1 MAGQTIG
8 TKFEDFTILKVLNRG
23 KYGYIA
29 KVKSNIDNNIY
40 AMKRIDLDLIKL
52 ETLKKYYINEFN
64 IISSLNHENVYKAL
78 SKFKENNVQY
88 IITEYMDG
96 GNLFDLYQWYKENG
110 INIDEKRLL
119 NIFVQCLKGLKYIHE
134 QGLIHR
140 SIKRDNII
148 FDSNDKIK
156 IINFKYSIKKEENN
170 NLIIDID
177 RLTAP
182 EMKRKEG
189 YDEKADVYSMGMVFS
204 NLAYLSSKIYPP
216 RKANYSPILYNYIE
230 KMKNEKEKRPS
241 SSEIYLDFINMN
253 YDAIRS
259 CLKCLTFYFSDNF
272 EHQKKELLKLE
283 SKGMLDT
290 SITKKIIELSKIEK
304 FKSEESINLIK
315 QFSENDFDIS
325 NINPNEFIQF
335 ILNVMNEE
343 INSDKNENYFEKI
356 NPKDTNEIKKKNF
369 EMNYKQYIE
378 KNKTLISDN
387 FLVSS
392 IKTKKCKNCP
402 KVKNKYYSPEN
413 SFYININKY
422 TFNEA
427 NNKYNKDPNNKKNG
441 IIKYI
446 FNVLNEKI
454 IYEEANNCGNCGN
467 SICKKLSTKFYELSK
482 YLIFLCDPEIE
493 FNDEDKKKLSKFKIG
508 KNEVKHIENDCAY
521 EYKLISI
528 IIKSKNG
535 YDYYNRKPNE
545 NMFSKND
552 GWRNKR

>member
-189 YDEKADVYSMGMVFS
+189 YDERADVYSLGMIFS
-204 NLAYLSSKIYPP
+204 SLAYLSSK
-216 RKANYSPILYNYIE
+216 KNQTDEDKVGYSLRIYNYIE

-259 CLKCLTFYFSDNF
+259 CLKCLIFYFSDNF
-272 EHQKKELLKLE
+272 ENQKKELLKLE

-304 FKSEESINLIK
+304 FKSEESIYLIK

-325 NINPNEFIQF
+325 KINPNEFIKF

-356 NPKDTNEIKKKNF
+356 NPKDTNEIKKK
-369 EMNYKQYIE
+369 
-378 KNKTLISDN
+378 
-387 FLVSS
+387 
-392 IKTKKCKNCP
+392 
-402 KVKNKYYSPEN
+402 
-413 SFYININKY
+413 
-422 TFNEA
+422 
-427 NNKYNKDPNNKKNG
+427 
-441 IIKYI
+441 
-446 FNVLNEKI
+446 
-454 IYEEANNCGNCGN
+454 
-467 SICKKLSTKFYELSK
+467 KLRLLRY
-482 YLIFLCDPEIE
+482 
-493 FNDEDKKKLSKFKIG
+493 DEDVLKI
-508 KNEVKHIENDCAY
+508 
-521 EYKLISI
+521 
-528 IIKSKNG
+528 
-535 YDYYNRKPNE
+535 
-545 NMFSKND
+545 
-552 GWRNKR
+552 

>member
-1 MAGQTIG
+1 MADQTIG

-189 YDEKADVYSMGMVFS
+189 YDERADVYSLGMIFS
-204 NLAYLSSKIYPP
+204 SLAYLSSK
-216 RKANYSPILYNYIE
+216 KNQTDEDKVGYSLRIYNYIE

-259 CLKCLTFYFSDNF
+259 CLKCLIFYFSDNF
-272 EHQKKELLKLE
+272 ENQKKELLKLE

-304 FKSEESINLIK
+304 FKSEESIYLIK
-315 QFSENDFDIS
+315 QFSENGLDIS
-325 NINPNEFIQF
+325 KINPNEFIKF

-356 NPKDTNEIKKKNF
+356 NPKDTNEIKKK
-369 EMNYKQYIE
+369 
-378 KNKTLISDN
+378 
-387 FLVSS
+387 
-392 IKTKKCKNCP
+392 
-402 KVKNKYYSPEN
+402 
-413 SFYININKY
+413 
-422 TFNEA
+422 
-427 NNKYNKDPNNKKNG
+427 
-441 IIKYI
+441 
-446 FNVLNEKI
+446 
-454 IYEEANNCGNCGN
+454 
-467 SICKKLSTKFYELSK
+467 KLRLLRY
-482 YLIFLCDPEIE
+482 
-493 FNDEDKKKLSKFKIG
+493 DEDVLKI
-508 KNEVKHIENDCAY
+508 
-521 EYKLISI
+521 
-528 IIKSKNG
+528 
-535 YDYYNRKPNE
+535 
-545 NMFSKND
+545 
-552 GWRNKR
+552 